1 MGWMPE
7 DDEFALPVQMPFSNT
22 AILFGDVVA
31 GVIPVW
37 KARMVLTGIVMWK
50 WLIFAKYL

>member
-1 MGWMPE
+1 MTE

-31 GVIPVW
+31 GVVPGW
-37 KARMVLTGIVMWK
+37 KALMVLIGIVMWK